1 MKRTGP
7 IKRKTPIQNRSE
19 LKARK
24 PMERRGLSSTKRAA
38 ASNKRRSVSPVSDNR
53 WRSPAYLAWVRTLP
67 CSRCGAP
74 ADDAH
79 HVIGLHWGLSGMG
92 TTAPDSYAMPVCRA
106 CHQDVHRLPELQRYQ
121 PGWLRHT
128 IARGVR
134 QFGGEIRDALVQAWH
149 FIEEREAA

>member
-19 LKARK
+19 LKTKAPMNRK
-24 PMERRGLSSTKRAA
+24 REKRSAPRRQAA
-38 ASNKRRSVSPVSDNR
+38 NDNR
-53 WRSPAYLAWVRTLP
+53 WRSETYLAWVRQQP
-67 CSRCGAP
+67 CARCGAP

-79 HVIGLHWGLSGMG
+79 HVIGLGWQLSGMG
-92 TTAPDSYAMPVCRA
+92 LTAPDNFALPVCRS

-121 PGWLRHT
+121 PNWLRWT

-134 QFGGEIRDALVQAWH
+134 QFGGDIGQAL
-149 FIEEREAA
+149 REAWAFIDEKEQAA